1 MDSSEEATFP
11 QHYTAQGKVYSH
23 TIFVLEL
30 INTFVEILI
39 ATGFDKLQLCKHSLF
54 IKRSIIIPGK

>member
-1 MDSSEEATFP
+1 MDSSEATFS

-23 TIFVLEL
+23 TTFVLEL
-30 INTFVEILI
+30 MNTFVGFLTAI
-39 ATGFDKLQLCKHSLF
+39 GFDKLQLCKHSLF